1 VFSGL
6 RELTLFQPER
16 RQIMQRRFFLGAA
29 LMLALSTLA
38 PQSAMAGKDKVFTG
52 LVKGTGA
59 GGYDVVSYFSGAPT
73 VGNADI
79 TSEWNGATWRFAS
92 AANKAAF
99 DANPE
104 QYAPVFGGYCAYAV
118 ANGYTAKGDPEAW
131 SVIDGKLYLNYSTGI
146 RTKWLE
152 DVPGNITAGNANWPK
167 VLE

>member
-1 VFSGL
+1 MK
-6 RELTLFQPER
+6 R
-16 RQIMQRRFFLGAA
+16 RHFLQTG
-29 LMLALSTLA
+29 LMLTIAALA
-38 PQSAMAGKDKVFTG
+38 PQAAMAGKEKVFTG

-59 GGYDVVSYFSGAPT
+59 GGYDVVSYFSGTPAQ
-73 VGNADI
+73 GNADI
-79 TSEWNGATWRFAS
+79 TSEWDGVTWRFSS

-118 ANGYTAKGDPEAW
+118 DNGYTAKGDPEAW

-146 RTKWLE
+146 RVKWLK
-152 DVPGNITAGNANWPK
+152 DVPGNISAGNANWPK